1 MCVAQGQ
8 VCQATLSDV
17 AQNGAQVQV
26 RAEGGG
32 WRAEGGVLGSLEG
45 FEFTFFFFFKR
56 KHFFPW
62 FI

>member
-32 WRAEGGVLGSLEG
+32 RRMEGGELGSLEG
-45 FEFTFFFFFKR
+45 FEFTLFIFFQT
-56 KHFFPW
+56 
-62 FI
+62 